1 MSVLALDGCE
11 PIALRASSSP
21 HTTRAPDY
29 YEQKRLPRRKAK
41 VNVHRARWI
50 GPLPPWKTKVT
61 MQRVRWIGPLPTRKG
76 KVTMQ
81 RMRWIGHLPTR
92 KGKVTVQ
99 RVRWIVNLPPQKD
112 KATVQRMWW
121 IVNLPPRKDK
131 AVQRVRWIVRSTVR
145 PRKASLEL
153 RGVRWLRMIQQRS
166 QSKECGHHDGRFA
179 QALTQKDPVNDN
191 HSAKSRYL
199 SAAGR
204 AEVK

>member
-1 MSVLALDGCE
+1 MSKKGCPDGRQRSMYTERGGSGLC
-11 PIALRASSSP
+11 P
-21 HTTRAPDY
+21 HG
-29 YEQKRLPRRKAK
+29 RRKSRCK
-41 VNVHRARWI
+41 ECD
-50 GPLPPWKTKVT
+50 GS
-61 MQRVRWIGPLPTRKG
+61 GPLPTRKG

-112 KATVQRMWW
+112 KAMVQRMWW

-145 PRKASLEL
+145 PRNASLEL
-153 RGVRWLRMIQQRS
+153 RGVRWLGMIQQRS